1 MPASAWLDT
10 VLEMKNYD
18 ADIYFISCANIQA
31 LDQLEQIEQALG
43 APVVSSNQ
51 LVLWRALRMAGV
63 NDPIPGFGKLA
74 A

>member
-1 MPASAWLDT
+1 
-10 VLEMKNYD
+10 MKNDD

-43 APVVSSNQ
+43 APVVTSNQ
-51 LVLWRALRMAGV
+51 LVLWRALRMTGV
-63 NDPIPGFGKLA
+63 NDTIPGFGKLA